1 MKLHYYTEGA
11 RAWIVEPDG
20 TTVCEVLTTRGAEP
34 AASVAE
40 RIVSRLNAID
50 SDEIVE
56 ALKAIRAKVEALEA
70 ML

>member
-20 TTVCEVLTTRGAEP
+20 TTVCEVLTVRGAEP
-34 AASVAE
+34 ASSVAAG
-40 RIVSRLNAID
+40 IVSRLNAID
-50 SDEIVE
+50 DTRE
-56 ALKAIRAKVEALEA
+56 ALKVIRAIVEALEA

>member
-20 TTVCEVLTTRGAEP
+20 TTVCEVLTLHGGEP
-34 AASVAE
+34 AASVAAG
-40 RIVSRLNAID
+40 IVSRLNAID
-50 SDEIVE
+50 ETVE